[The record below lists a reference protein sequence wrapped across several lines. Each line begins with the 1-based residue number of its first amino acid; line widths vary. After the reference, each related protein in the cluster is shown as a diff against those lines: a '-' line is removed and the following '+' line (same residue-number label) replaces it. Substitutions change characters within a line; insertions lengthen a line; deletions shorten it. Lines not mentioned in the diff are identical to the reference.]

1 MDSMWPMLS
10 SALPIWRSKTFLV
23 SNSSGETKT
32 VLYGGDSFSNSILY
46 YIIPTQVHPLE
57 SHRRK
62 AVLINGAVYRT
73 APWG

>member
-1 MDSMWPMLS
+1 MEEFGTPG
-10 SALPIWRSKTFLV
+10 IK
-23 SNSSGETKT
+23 G
-32 VLYGGDSFSNSILY
+32 VLYGIKDGDSFSNYIFY